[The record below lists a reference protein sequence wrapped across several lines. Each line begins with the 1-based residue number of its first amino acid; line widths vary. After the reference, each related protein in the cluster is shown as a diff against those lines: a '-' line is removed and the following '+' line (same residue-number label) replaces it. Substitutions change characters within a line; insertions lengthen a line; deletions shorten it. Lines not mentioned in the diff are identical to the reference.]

1 MATIAFAIW
10 AFSVVG
16 VIVMELSLVLSARH
30 ELRLMREAGEF
41 TRVIKKPFNLG
52 SWIRF
57 IFMVICPVI
66 NTLMMVGMIVNF
78 DELLDLA
85 LDNVELE

>member
-16 VIVMELSLVLSARH
+16 VIIMELSLMLSARH

-41 TRVIKKPFNLG
+41 TRIVKKPRNLG
-52 SWIRF
+52 ELIRF
-57 IFMVICPVI
+57 TFMVICPVI
-66 NTLMMVGMIVNF
+66 NTIMMVSMIINF
-78 DELLDLA
+78 DELLDLV
-85 LDNVELE
+85 LEKVELE